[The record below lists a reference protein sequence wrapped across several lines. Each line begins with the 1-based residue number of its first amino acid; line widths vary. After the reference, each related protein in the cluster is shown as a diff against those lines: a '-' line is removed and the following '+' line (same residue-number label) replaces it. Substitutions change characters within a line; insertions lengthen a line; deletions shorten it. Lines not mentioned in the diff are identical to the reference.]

1 MSVQVGG
8 WVNEGEER
16 RREAREVPSHH
27 RGEMATEEMQAG
39 GWYNAVATPVIK
51 VALPPGTCCCL
62 PAECFRAQSDSCGQI
77 AAKYM
82 GCACHPRK
90 WKQRPQHADLQ

>member
-1 MSVQVGG
+1 MKGK
-8 WVNEGEER
+8 NAGEKHER
-16 RREAREVPSHH
+16 CRAITEE
-27 RGEMATEEMQAG
+27 EMATEEMQAG